1 MMIQQRFCKRLLQ
14 RIHTLSDDRHPAGRH
29 TVIDGMMEVFGDR
42 IAKISQI
49 DRRAWTGESP
59 LSNVVV
65 VVIVVAAT
73 RSSGF
78 RAKCSP
84 YNVSTTNIRFAR
96 DDVKGLYAS
105 RVSIATVVY
114 LESQAIIYIVT
125 ASLLQDWGGKPGM
138 RHSHEKL
145 YHAVHATNHLQLCP
159 ELFTAHSYIPPLQS
173 SIHPNPES
181 TAHGAYTL

>member
-84 YNVSTTNIRFAR
+84 YNVSTTNIAR

>member
-65 VVIVVAAT
+65 VVIVAAT

-84 YNVSTTNIRFAR
+84 YNVSITNIRFAR

-125 ASLLQDWGGKPGM
+125 ASLLQD
-138 RHSHEKL
+138 
-145 YHAVHATNHLQLCP
+145 
-159 ELFTAHSYIPPLQS
+159 
-173 SIHPNPES
+173 
-181 TAHGAYTL
+181 